1 MPQTSPVATSTSV
14 ESAEQD
20 AKAKDN
26 FARQKSIND
35 LYALTR
41 LHQLAINTRVPNRK
55 EIVQQESEP
64 SVAPQSNRKSK
75 LLNFIKSMVKVN

>member
-1 MPQTSPVATSTSV
+1 IEAQPPVSI
-14 ESAEQD
+14 ESD
-20 AKAKDN
+20 RKAKDN

-55 EIVQQESEP
+55 TDGIVKGTP
-64 SVAPQSNRKSK
+64 PKIAAG
-75 LLNFIKSMVKVN
+75 FVNSAEQTTKYADDI